1 MLFLRPHSSC
11 NQHANSFFPG
21 SINTGTSLHGDV
33 VNIKDNDIF
42 KSAVRGHII
51 NQV

>member
-11 NQHANSFFPG
+11 NQLEYWNK
-21 SINTGTSLHGDV
+21 LHGDV

-42 KSAVRGHII
+42 KSARRGHLI
-51 NQV
+51 NQGEWF